1 MPSSKKEPGDNQKTV
16 AVGRRYEQLA
26 AHYLVQNGYEILERN
41 WRAGRKEIDLIVKK
55 GQVIAFV
62 EVKAATSTRYGHPAE
77 KVDQRKQEHLT
88 QAAQQYILKKELLDV
103 DLRFDVITFVE
114 ENLEHFPGAFE
125 ATE

>member
-1 MPSSKKEPGDNQKTV
+1 V
-16 AVGRRYEQLA
+16 
-26 AHYLVQNGYEILERN
+26 
-41 WRAGRKEIDLIVKK
+41 
-55 GQVIAFV
+55 AFV

-77 KVDQRKQEHLT
+77 KVDKRKQEHLT
-88 QAAQQYILKKELLDV
+88 QAAQQYLLKKKLPDV